1 MMYYK
6 RLYGRSIIGV
16 YLDKLG
22 FEKYYIYCL
31 IILFIWLYTGY
42 FSVLLWGVLFL
53 SILGIF
59 KEKSPKIDYYYKL
72 IQSLIFIIM
81 LVLSLTS
88 YYFFEE
94 LEFISLG
101 RSYLQCI
108 VLKTRQATC
117 VVPEIY
123 FKHWL
128 VDPHTKRYEGVYMV
142 KKQNSFK
149 EEMKIM
155 KKCIEKDKGIV
166 ESINKKKDDDSY
178 NVLLKQGEHYTLRI
192 RKYKSFDIFE
202 YQFQREQTTVLT

>member
-1 MMYYK
+1 MYYK

-42 FSVLLWGVLFL
+42 FSVLLWGVLLL
-53 SILGIF
+53 SILGIL

-81 LVLSLTS
+81 LVLSLAS

-155 KKCIEKDKGIV
+155 KKCIEKDKGTV

>member
-53 SILGIF
+53 SILGIL

-117 VVPEIY
+117 VVPKIY

-155 KKCIEKDKGIV
+155 KKCIEKDKGTV

-192 RKYKSFDIFE
+192 RRYKSFDIFE
-202 YQFQREQTTVLT
+202 Y

>member
-1 MMYYK
+1 MYYK

-16 YLDKLG
+16 YLDKLE

-42 FSVLLWGVLFL
+42 FSVLLWGVLLL
-53 SILGIF
+53 SILGIL

-155 KKCIEKDKGIV
+155 KKCIEKDKGTV